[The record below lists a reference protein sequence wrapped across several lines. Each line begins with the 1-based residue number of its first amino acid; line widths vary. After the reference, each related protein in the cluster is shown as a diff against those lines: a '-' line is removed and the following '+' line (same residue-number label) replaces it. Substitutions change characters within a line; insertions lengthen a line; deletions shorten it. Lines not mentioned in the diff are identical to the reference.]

1 VSKHLADCRKPY
13 PRSRE
18 FLTKLANRPAK
29 SLADTISSDALPIVA
44 ELRTPPPNCFRR
56 CCTHF
61 SNEYTAARRSV
72 ATTDSQERLAAAR
85 RDFAVVRSSVA

>member
-1 VSKHLADCRKPY
+1 MSKHLADCRKPY

-44 ELRTPPPNCFRR
+44 ELRTPPPIV
-56 CCTHF
+56 
-61 SNEYTAARRSV
+61 S
-72 ATTDSQERLAAAR
+72 DAAAR
-85 RDFAVVRSSVA
+85 ISPMSTLQRVGA